1 MREVIIPATKH
12 WPIKDSLVTEGV
24 LIEKDRRC
32 VMSNLACLVF
42 GVSFLGIAFWLGVNP
57 ESVPLFWGIS
67 IITLL
72 IDLATKKQYCFPW
85 SWIILAGT
93 VFGSLMAL
101 ISCSSGWC

>member
-1 MREVIIPATKH
+1 MMREVIIPATKH
-12 WPIKDSLVTEGV
+12 WPIKEILVTEGV

-32 VMSNLACLVF
+32 EMSNLACLGF
-42 GVSFLGIAFWLGVNP
+42 GIGFLGIAFWLGVNP

-72 IDLATKKQYCFPW
+72 TDFVTKRQFFFPW

-101 ISCSSGWC
+101 I